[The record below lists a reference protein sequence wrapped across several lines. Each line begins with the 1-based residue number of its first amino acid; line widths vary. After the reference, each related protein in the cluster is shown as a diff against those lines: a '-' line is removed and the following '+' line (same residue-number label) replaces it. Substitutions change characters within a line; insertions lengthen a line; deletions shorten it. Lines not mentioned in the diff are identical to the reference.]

1 MKQPMARN
9 HSKLLILVGLIVFS
23 LSCTMPFLAKQGS
36 SAISLPDGLTE
47 DYSPS
52 STSVLSN
59 SFTYSADQL
68 SVQQER
74 GNPTRFTILFS
85 ENIRQETWFYDT
97 AGYAIVFR
105 NGVKVSEKNIT
116 PEYHDEMYATT
127 HSPDQ
132 FYNGMGLDEIV
143 LSTGKNDF
151 MLTNVDGMAAN
162 GRLMHLEGLSI
173 GLLDGQVN
181 FVETYPAMTERK
193 LGIEDFSQTGDF
205 APEQT
210 NNETTQE
217 DIAPTISLTEEEAA
231 NQGTHKYLSVI
242 YYDGDIIDERELVLV
257 ITFFE
262 GRVIITENG
271 ENAYY
276 NQVAPNEYFA
286 DYDESQTQLFFTI
299 EGIIKYTKGKNADVE
314 VLLSLLG

>member
-1 MKQPMARN
+1 MHKTLRF
-9 HSKLLILVGLIVFS
+9 SKNNLLKIMVLFIILIASLACGLFES
-23 LSCTMPFLAKQGS
+23 LSGQQIK
-36 SAISLPDGLTE
+36 DGLTE

-52 STSVLSN
+52 STSVLKN

-85 ENIRQETWFYDT
+85 ENIRQETWFYDS

-127 HSPDQ
+127 YSPDQ

-143 LSTGKNDF
+143 TSTGKNDF
-151 MLTNVDGMAAN
+151 MLTSVDGMAEN

-181 FVETYPAMTERK
+181 FVETYPAMTEIK
-193 LGIEDFSQTGDF
+193 LEAEDFSSTKNIV
-205 APEQT
+205 PEQT
-210 NNETTQE
+210 TNESPQK
-217 DIAPTISLTEEEAA
+217 DIAPPINLTEEEAA
-231 NQGTHKYLSVI
+231 NQGVHKYLQVI
-242 YYDGDIIDERELVLV
+242 YFDGDFLDEREVTLE
-257 ITFFE
+257 ITFYE
-262 GRVIITENG
+262 GGVRVTENDVSS
-271 ENAYY
+271 YY
-276 NQVAPNEYFA
+276 DQIDLNRYLAGDDSFMQLTFIGGGFIRYLEG
-286 DYDESQTQLFFTI
+286 DEGDI
-299 EGIIKYTKGKNADVE
+299 ETLN
-314 VLLSLLG
+314 SLLE